1 MPGMVNVRILP
12 PVKVPA
18 DIVTVNTPATM
29 VLVPLPA
36 TVSPTV
42 TVIVPGAATASPAPL
57 NVMMI
62 LPVAGIVSAGVRVT
76 VMTTPVAPLTALLR
90 VMAGWFVPR
99 GLWASEVSIHI
110 NTKITQ
116 IVEVNAFREWLI
128 ILVLLL
134 TPAFRNCFC
143 Y

>member
-1 MPGMVNVRILP
+1 MVNVRTTP
-12 PVKVPA
+12 TVNVPA
-18 DIVTVNTPATM
+18 VIVTVNTP
-29 VLVPLPA
+29 PA
-36 TVSPTV
+36 E
-42 TVIVPGAATASPAPL
+42 IVAVPAPPAPPAMKVRVL
-57 NVMMI
+57 GVKTDSPDPLSVMTM
-62 LPVAGIVSAGVRVT
+62 LPVGGIKVVGVRDT

>member
-1 MPGMVNVRILP
+1 MVNASAAP

-18 DIVTVNTPATM
+18 VIVMVNTPAAEI
-29 VLVPLPA
+29 VEVPAPPA
-36 TVSPTV
+36 PPAVKLR
-42 TVIVPGAATASPAPL
+42 VPGAATASPAPL
-57 NVMMI
+57 SVMTI
-62 LPVAGIVSAGVRVT
+62 LPVGGIRVVGVRDT
-76 VMTTPVAPLTALLR
+76 VMTTPVALLTALLR